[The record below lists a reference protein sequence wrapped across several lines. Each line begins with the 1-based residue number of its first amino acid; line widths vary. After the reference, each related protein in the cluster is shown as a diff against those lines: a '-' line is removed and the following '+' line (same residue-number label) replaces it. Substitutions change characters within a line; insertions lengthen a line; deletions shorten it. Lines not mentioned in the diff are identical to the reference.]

1 MKCIIIDDEPIARKG
16 MKRLVDSRNELELL
30 ASFGNAETAEEFL
43 EDNDV
48 DLIFLDIEMP
58 EIKGIEFAGRIPRKC
73 LVIFTTAYSEYALDS
88 YEVEAIDY
96 LVKPIEPARF
106 NRAVDKAISYHA
118 LLDSASVSAGEPAV
132 GVADHIIV
140 KADRRYVKINLDDI
154 VYIEG
159 LKDYVIIHLPE
170 KRVVTRLTLKGIEE
184 VIPASGFIRVNK
196 SYIVSRDRIDS
207 FDSNDVFIGDTE
219 ISIGASYREAVLSS
233 LLGI

>member
-16 MKRLVDSRNELELL
+16 MKRLVDSRNELL

-58 EIKGIEFAGRIPRKC
+58 EIKGIEFASRIPRKC

-96 LVKPIEPARF
+96 LVKPIDPARF

-233 LLGI
+233 LLGK

>member
-1 MKCIIIDDEPIARKG
+1 
-16 MKRLVDSRNELELL
+16 
-30 ASFGNAETAEEFL
+30 
-43 EDNDV
+43 
-48 DLIFLDIEMP
+48 
-58 EIKGIEFAGRIPRKC
+58 
-73 LVIFTTAYSEYALDS
+73 ALDS

-96 LVKPIEPARF
+96 LVKPIDPARF

-219 ISIGASYREAVLSS
+219 ISFGASYREAVLSS
-233 LLGI
+233 LLGK

>member
-1 MKCIIIDDEPIARKG
+1 MKCIIIDDEPIACKG

-58 EIKGIEFAGRIPRKC
+58 EINGIEFAGRIPRKC

-96 LVKPIEPARF
+96 LVKPIDPARF

-132 GVADHIIV
+132 DVADHIIV

-196 SYIVSRDRIDS
+196 SYIVSRDRTDS

-233 LLGI
+233 LLGK

>member
-58 EIKGIEFAGRIPRKC
+58 EINGIEFAGRIPREC

-96 LVKPIEPARF
+96 LVKPIDPARF

-159 LKDYVIIHLPE
+159 LKDYVIIHLPG

-207 FDSNDVFIGDTE
+207 FDNNDVFIGDTE
-219 ISIGASYREAVLSS
+219 ISIGASYRDAVLSS
-233 LLGI
+233 LLGK

>member
-30 ASFGNAETAEEFL
+30 ASCGNAETAEEFL

-48 DLIFLDIEMP
+48 DLIFLDIKMP

-96 LVKPIEPARF
+96 LVKPIDPARF

-219 ISIGASYREAVLSS
+219 ISFGASYREAVLSS
-233 LLGI
+233 LLGK

>member
-1 MKCIIIDDEPIARKG
+1 MKGQSIDDEPIARKG

-58 EIKGIEFAGRIPRKC
+58 EINGIEFAGRIPREC

-96 LVKPIEPARF
+96 LVKPIDPARF

-196 SYIVSRDRIDS
+196 SYIVSRNRIDS

-233 LLGI
+233 LLGK